1 MGANLGIAVVKF
13 VAAALTGSSAM
24 LSEGIHSVVDT
35 GNQALLLVG
44 LRRSEKPPDDEHP
57 FGYGRELYF
66 WSLIVAVLLFGVG
79 GGMGIYEGVT
89 HLQHPQPLEDPFW
102 AYVVLGI
109 AGLFEAVSWVL
120 AFRALWKQRRGR
132 SLWRTVRDSRD
143 PSVFTVVFEDTAAL
157 LGLLAAFLGVWLG
170 HRLANPYFDGGAS
183 IVIGGILC
191 VTALVLIRES
201 KALLIG
207 EAAAPATVSSIR
219 TLAGADARVDAVQR
233 VSTMVLGR
241 SEILLAID
249 IRFKPG
255 LSLQQL
261 ALAVRDVQQAV
272 RDRHPDVKRIFVE
285 PIGIASS
292 KP

>member
-1 MGANLGIAVVKF
+1 VS
-13 VAAALTGSSAM
+13 AAAWAS
-24 LSEGIHSVVDT
+24 
-35 GNQALLLVG
+35 N
-44 LRRSEKPPDDEHP
+44 
-57 FGYGRELYF
+57 
-66 WSLIVAVLLFGVG
+66 
-79 GGMGIYEGVT
+79 EGVT

-132 SLWRTVRDSRD
+132 TLWRTVRDSRD
-143 PSVFTVVFEDTAAL
+143 PSVFTVVFEDSAAL

-170 HRLANPYFDGGAS
+170 HRLANPYFGGGAS

-219 TLAGADARVDAVQR
+219 TLAGADHRVDAVQR
-233 VSTMVLGR
+233 VSTMVL
-241 SEILLAID
+241 A
-249 IRFKPG
+249 
-255 LSLQQL
+255 
-261 ALAVRDVQQAV
+261 
-272 RDRHPDVKRIFVE
+272 
-285 PIGIASS
+285 
-292 KP
+292 